1 MGDVI
6 YLFRGKV
13 VRNFEAYYLES
24 GAYIEE
30 FDTDDGHYYLGTDIK
45 GYPPAV
51 REEAIELG
59 IIDEQGNLLPWDA
72 KEIVYF

>member
-6 YLFRGKV
+6 YLFKGKV
-13 VRNFEAYYLES
+13 VRNFESYYLES

-30 FDTDDGHYYLGTDIK
+30 FDTDDGHFCLGADIPD
-45 GYPPAV
+45 YPPDV

-59 IIDEQGNLLPWDA
+59 IIDEQGNLLPWDS
-72 KEIVYF
+72 KETVYF